1 MLDAITPTRV
11 KIRLFGANLLRR
23 PGHLAGPF
31 SLGEGMF
38 ILPITPTPLDKFPAH
53 FTGGEVYGQGPRGNS
68 AQTRKLNE
76 LHANAQ
82 EMGRIETNLGCGQAP

>member
-1 MLDAITPTRV
+1 MLDAITPTRA
-11 KIRLFGANLLRR
+11 KIRLLVANLTSR
-23 PGHLAGPF
+23 PSQWAGPF

-53 FTGGEVYGQGPRGNS
+53 LTGGEVYGQGPRGNS

-76 LHANAQ
+76 THANAQ
-82 EMGRIETNLGCGQAP
+82 

>member
-11 KIRLFGANLLRR
+11 KIRLLVANLTSR
-23 PGHLAGPF
+23 PSQLAGPF

-53 FTGGEVYGQGPRGNS
+53 ITGGEVYGQGP
-68 AQTRKLNE
+68 T
-76 LHANAQ
+76 
-82 EMGRIETNLGCGQAP
+82 

>member
-1 MLDAITPTRV
+1 MLDAITPTRA
-11 KIRLFGANLLRR
+11 KIRLLVANLTSR
-23 PGHLAGPF
+23 PSQLAGPF

-53 FTGGEVYGQGPRGNS
+53 ITGGEVYGQGPRGNS

-76 LHANAQ
+76 SHANAQ
-82 EMGRIETNLGCGQAP
+82 